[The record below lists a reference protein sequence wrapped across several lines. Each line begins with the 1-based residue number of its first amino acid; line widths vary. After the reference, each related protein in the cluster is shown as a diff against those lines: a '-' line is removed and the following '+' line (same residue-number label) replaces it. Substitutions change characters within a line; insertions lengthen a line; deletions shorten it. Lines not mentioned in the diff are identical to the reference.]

1 MLFLLLFAIPAAMVA
16 AGSGILPP
24 RHLALLLQA
33 TLCLWA
39 ATLAIV
45 ITWS

>member
-1 MLFLLLFAIPAAMVA
+1 MVVLLLFAIPAALVA
-16 AGSGILPP
+16 AGSGILPRRP
-24 RHLALLLQA
+24 LLALLKA

-39 ATLAIV
+39 ATLVIV